1 MKHGSTA
8 PEGGAELP
16 APHELR
22 VLGKSEQATGLAV
35 PGVRGWTTTV
45 ENGSFGLGSDEP
57 VADVVNRWTRL
68 QSDLRLLGAHR
79 LASGHQVH
87 RTVVATHARGW
98 TGWLRQEGVDGHVSD
113 VIGTALAVT
122 VADCTPVFIAHPKAI
137 GLLHAGW
144 RGAAAHII
152 TQGMTA
158 MEALGAPADEC
169 AVHLGPSICGACY
182 EVGPEVLEAI
192 TGKLASGKGHLDV
205 RAVLAQQAHALGVH
219 AVDVS
224 DACTRCGGGR
234 FYSHRAGNSGRQLG
248 VIALLGTSAE
258 HPA

>member
-1 MKHGSTA
+1 MTGGSTA
-8 PEGGAELP
+8 PERGAELQP
-16 APHELR
+16 TYELR
-22 VLGKSEQATGLAV
+22 VLGKSERATGLSV
-35 PGVRGWTTTV
+35 PGVHGWTTTV

-57 VADVVNRWTRL
+57 VGAVIDRWSLL
-68 QSDLRLLGAHR
+68 QSDLRLVGAHR
-79 LASGHQVH
+79 LASAHQVH
-87 RTVVATHARGW
+87 RVIVAAHASGW
-98 TGWLRQEGVDGHVSD
+98 TGWLRQEGVDGHVTD

-144 RGAAAHII
+144 RGTAAHILKE
-152 TQGMTA
+152 GMSA

-169 AVHLGPSICGACY
+169 VMHLGPSICAECY

-192 TGKLASGKGHLDV
+192 TGKPASGKGHLDV
-205 RAVLAQQAHALGVH
+205 RAILAQQAHALGVH

-248 VIALLGTSAE
+248 VMALLGTSTD
-258 HPA
+258 HPT